1 MSSIQGKV
9 SILDGRGIGQV
20 WRQKSPVGAVLLAVL
35 ALVSTACGGGSGDG
49 PATTSDGNTV
59 LRYEGSASSV
69 SFPEL
74 AEDLGYFEKV
84 TLQWRGDTTSGPT
97 NIQNVATGE
106 TDFGSAFHGAIA
118 KLAGAGAPLTAVVSV
133 VGADGDTEEHS
144 FNGYYVP
151 EDSPLKSARDLI
163 GKKIG
168 INTLGAY
175 HEYVIKEW
183 LFRSGLSDEE
193 IAQVELVVVPPLN
206 TEQAL
211 RHGSI
216 DVGNL
221 GGIIKDAALA
231 RGGLRP
237 LFTDIDL
244 TGPLSYSALV
254 FRDDFIA
261 KHPEE
266 VADFVQGTARA
277 IRWAQITPRAEV
289 IDRYIS
295 IIESRGRNE
304 NTEFVRQ
311 WKSPGVPKPG
321 GPIAADDFGI
331 WINQGVRLGIQKEG
345 EVKPEDLFTNEY
357 NPYANGTYPP
367 DAGPD
372 GTPLS
377 AS

>member
-1 MSSIQGKV
+1 MSSI
-9 SILDGRGIGQV
+9 LGR
-20 WRQKSPVGAVLLAVL
+20 SSVGAVMLAVI
-35 ALVSTACGGGSGDG
+35 ALVSTACGAAPGSVEAAPPDG
-49 PATTSDGNTV
+49 KKV
-59 LRYEGSASSV
+59 LRYEGSPSNV
-69 SFPEL
+69 TFPEL
-74 AEDLGYFEKV
+74 AADLGYFDRV
-84 TLQWRGDTTSGPT
+84 TLEWLGDNTSGPSS
-97 NIQNVATGE
+97 IQNAATGE

-133 VGADGDTEEHS
+133 MGADGDTAEHT
-144 FNGYYVP
+144 FNGYYVL
-151 EDSPLKSARDLI
+151 EGSPLTSARDLI

-183 LFRSGLSDEE
+183 LFRSGLSDDE

-211 RHGSI
+211 RQGAI

-231 RGGLRP
+231 RGGVRP

-244 TGPLSYSALV
+244 SGPLSYSALV

-261 KHPEE
+261 EHPDE

-277 IRWAQITPRAEV
+277 VRWTQTQPRDEV
-289 IDRYIS
+289 VDRFVT
-295 IIESRGRNE
+295 IIEARGRSE
-304 NTEFVRQ
+304 STEFVQQ
-311 WKSPGVPKPG
+311 WKSPGVPDPG

-331 WINQGVRLGIQKEG
+331 WIDQSVRLGILEHG
-345 EVKPEDLFTNEY
+345 AVDSEDLFTNEY
-357 NPYANGTYPP
+357 NPYVNGTFPP

-372 GTPLS
+372 GNAPT
-377 AS
+377 AG